1 MRWLLLGMSRRRP
14 MWPDRRRAL
23 RMRAGGQER
32 WRAPIPWRGV
42 WIGGTLLLLV
52 GTAAFAENFD
62 AGKSGARLFADS
74 CASCHRSPR
83 GLAKGRFRL
92 TLYLFLQQHYTSGS
106 DTASALASYL
116 QSVEEPPAAHG
127 TTPRRT
133 KGRSDR
139 PPRPPRPVTGH

>member
-1 MRWLLLGMSRRRP
+1 MRSRV
-14 MWPDRRRAL
+14 L
-23 RMRAGGQER
+23 RWGFG
-32 WRAPIPWRGV
+32 
-42 WIGGTLLLLV
+42 IGGTLLLLA
-52 GTAAFAENFD
+52 GTAALAENFD

-116 QSVEEPPAAHG
+116 QSVDEPPAAHG
-127 TTPRRT
+127 TTPHRT